1 MLHETVIGSDV
12 RESTGN
18 AAGEATT
25 PVAKIINIVTST
37 SLLKKQSM
45 F

>member
-1 MLHETVIGSDV
+1 MLRETVIGSDV

-18 AAGEATT
+18 AGEATT

-37 SLLKKQSM
+37 SLLKKQCM
-45 F
+45 V